1 MRAQD
6 IFEQLRIRHGNHSAA
21 AREMGV
27 DARTYRRWRSAGR
40 LPEFVHRYLEMKLKE
55 RPPPDLSEPLKLAA
69 GGCSLTEH

>member
-1 MRAQD
+1 MRPED
-6 IFEQLRIRHGNHSAA
+6 IIERLRIRYGNHSAA

-55 RPPPDLSEPLKLAA
+55 KPPSDLSEPQKLAA
-69 GGCSLTEH
+69 GGCSAAEQ